1 MGELRLTWI
10 IRQFA
15 LMRQTQ
21 IQINHFMYACIR
33 ASAFSYNVQLN
44 YFQQY
49 TSTAI
54 TEEIILATELGNV
67 LYHECYRQNVSL

>member
-1 MGELRLTWI
+1 MRKTW
-10 IRQFA
+10 
-15 LMRQTQ
+15 
-21 IQINHFMYACIR
+21 IQINHFMYACIE

-54 TEEIILATELGNV
+54 TVEIILATYKTELENV
-67 LYHECYRQNVSL
+67 LYHECCRQNVSL